1 MSSPCDPSAENSLF
15 SEDYCRLLVPDH
27 LLSYGNKK
35 KKTWLTSDWK
45 EKLYSNIVLYKVKHK
60 IN

>member
-15 SEDYCRLLVPDH
+15 SEDYCKLLVPDH

-35 KKTWLTSDWK
+35 KNAWLTSDWK
-45 EKLYSNIVLYKVKHK
+45 DKLYLNIVKVKHK